1 MFERLS
7 TGWELMKQSFRVLW
21 MDKQLIVFPAVSS
34 VACLLVL
41 ASFALPL
48 WNSPYAQVVLEE
60 GEAPQDAVAYVILF
74 LFYFANYFVILFF
87 NSALV
92 ACAVIRLKGGE
103 PTVGD
108 GFRAA
113 AAVLPQ
119 IAGWALVSATV
130 GVVLRIIESRSEKV
144 GQIVAGLLGMGW
156 TVLTYFVVPVLVVE
170 RKGPVEATKRSMAIL
185 RRTWGEALSANL
197 GAGLIFLLVALAAL
211 PVLILTVVLGV
222 FGLVSGSIALAVIG
236 FGLFILGLVGI
247 SLVSSTLHTI
257 LLAALYV
264 YAAEGRVPGAFD
276 GDVLE
281 GAFART

>member
-34 VACLLVL
+34 VACVLVL

-60 GEAPQDAVAYVILF
+60 GEAPQDAVAYLILF
-74 LFYFANYFVILFF
+74 LFYFVNYFVIVFF

-130 GVVLRIIESRSEKV
+130 GVVLRIIESRSEKA

-197 GAGLIFLLVALAAL
+197 GAGLIFLLVGLVAL
-211 PVLILTVVLGV
+211 PALILTVVLGV
-222 FGLVSGSIALAVIG
+222 FGLASGSVALAVIG
-236 FGLFILGLVGI
+236 FGLFILVLIGI

-276 GDVLE
+276 GQVLE

>member
-60 GEAPQDAVAYVILF
+60 GEAPQDAVAYLILF
-74 LFYFANYFVILFF
+74 LFYFVNYFVIVFF

-92 ACAVIRLKGGE
+92 ACAIIRLKGGE

-130 GVVLRIIESRSEKV
+130 GVVLRIIESRSEKA

-197 GAGLIFLLVALAAL
+197 GAGLIFLLVGLVAL
-211 PVLILTVVLGV
+211 PALILTVVLGV
-222 FGLVSGSIALAVIG
+222 FGLVSGSVALAVIG
-236 FGLFILGLVGI
+236 FGLFILVLIGI